1 MVEMQQSGRRT
12 VQVPADVERAVE
24 ESVVHHLRTELAA
37 CGLLLTAD
45 ALRQANAE
53 AAQRGKAL
61 LAGLITR
68 CYGIQPQGSAAVS
81 FQFQSEEGRAHI
93 QAALAFGATT
103 AIVLAPFKDGT
114 KQDFGRIEL
123 LCAIF
128 NLGIG
133 LVDSLCDEDSGIGM
147 ILLGFLDGDKLTECA
162 EVPRQR
168 GWLHSALPAALAGV
182 AAVAFAADLIEVF
195 FQELHTVYPGQ
206 HSLDRRRGIGAQLAA
221 ALVAE
226 RDSVS
231 WLPDMSERER
241 SLQSSRL
248 TSVLPLQIIESLAC
262 GSITTDEKSAGTL
275 LGEALWRVDDLVDLC
290 QDARG
295 GALNS
300 LLLRALDDAPR
311 SEKGHDPVTAL
322 ERLLGSTDIAEAA
335 AEAAECLVG
344 GLGLGDGLQPAQRG
358 STIPAFLYFIQSY
371 AGVPPAAGS

>member
-1 MVEMQQSGRRT
+1 MQQSGRRT
-12 VQVPADVERAVE
+12 VQVPAHVERAVE

-37 CGLLLTAD
+37 CGLLLTTD
-45 ALRQANAE
+45 ALCQANAE

-68 CYGIQPQGSAAVS
+68 CYGVQPQGSAAVS
-81 FQFQSEEGRAHI
+81 FEFQSEESRVHI
-93 QAALAFGATT
+93 EAALAFGATT
-103 AIVLAPFKDGT
+103 AIVLAPIKDGT

-147 ILLGFLDGDKLTECA
+147 TLLGFLDGDRLMACA
-162 EVPRQR
+162 EMPRQR

-195 FQELHTVYPGQ
+195 FQELHAVYPGK
-206 HSLDRRRGIGAQLAA
+206 HSLRRGIGAQLAA

-231 WLPDMSERER
+231 WLPDRSERER

-248 TSVLPLQIIESLAC
+248 TSVLPLQIIESLAR
-262 GSITTDEKSAGTL
+262 GSITTEEKSAGIL

-311 SEKGHDPVTAL
+311 SGNAHDPVTAL

-335 AEAAECLVG
+335 AEAAQCLVA
-344 GLGLGDGLQPAQRG
+344 GLRLGDGVQPAERG
-358 STIPAFLYFIQSY
+358 GTIPAFLYFIQSY
-371 AGVPPAAGS
+371 AGVRPATGS

>member
-1 MVEMQQSGRRT
+1 MQQSGRRT

-24 ESVVHHLRTELAA
+24 ESVVHHLRTEFAA
-37 CGLLLTAD
+37 RGLLLTAD
-45 ALRQANAE
+45 ALRRANAE
-53 AAQRGKAL
+53 AAQHGKSL

-81 FQFQSEEGRAHI
+81 FQFQSEEGRAHV

-147 ILLGFLDGDKLTECA
+147 ILLGCLNGDKLTECA

-168 GWLHSALPAALAGV
+168 GWLRSALPAALAGV

-195 FQELHTVYPGQ
+195 FQELHAAYPG
-206 HSLDRRRGIGAQLAA
+206 HRSLHQRRGIGTQLTA
-221 ALVAE
+221 ALEAE
-226 RDSVS
+226 RDSVC
-231 WLPDMSERER
+231 WLPDMVERER

-262 GSITTDEKSAGTL
+262 ASITEERSAGTL

-290 QDARG
+290 QDARC

-300 LLLRALDDAPR
+300 LLLRAMHDDPR
-311 SEKGHDPVTAL
+311 SVKGHDPVTAL
-322 ERLLGSTDIAEAA
+322 ERLLGSTDIGEVA
-335 AEAAECLVG
+335 AEAAECLVA
-344 GLGLGDGLQPAQRG
+344 GLRLGDGVQPAERG
-358 STIPAFLYFIQSY
+358 STIPAFLCFIQSY
-371 AGVPPAAGS
+371 AGVPPATGS